1 MKEEDRLIVVERIK
15 RNLEERKEL
24 EVKEERLNELKNNPL
39 ILEYLQL
46 VKDVSRISSNKGMKP
61 NESDLIYSEFSNEF
75 SLANVKRQEDTPCK
89 HEIWV
94 CIGAFYEEYNP
105 IGGRSYLKLHNNLE
119 QDNFAYNGYVCI
131 ECGRTVYTKKW
142 QEFESKHFVLK
153 NLYDEKTYQYY
164 MENNSCYYRDLYYQL
179 LFTNPVEVAQQK
191 VISEF
196 NKNTEKT
203 KILKKES

>member
-46 VKDVSRISSNKGMKP
+46 VKDVSRISSNKRMKP

-105 IGGRSYLKLHNNLE
+105 VGGRSYLKLHNNLE

-142 QEFESKHFVLK
+142 QEFESKQFVLK

-196 NKNTEKT
+196 NKNMEKT
-203 KILKKES
+203 KVLKKES